1 MEWLDALSAED
12 SQVVGAV
19 EVLDALL
26 MLLTHFV
33 RETLFIFLV
42 KVETYLRQDGI
53 LCHDLVQNVNVKR

>member
-26 MLLTHFV
+26 MLLTHLV

-53 LCHDLVQNVNVKR
+53 LCHDFVQNVNVKR